1 MQGPEQAFDAAGG
14 QLLQPKGEVVLQQ
27 PMDAGP
33 VRLDRALPVLFQL
46 GDDDVKC
53 LLGVLEQA
61 AHQGLPLRAV
71 GSLLGDPMLGK
82 VGQLLLHDV
91 E

>member
-1 MQGPEQAFDAAGG
+1 
-14 QLLQPKGEVVLQQ
+14 
-27 PMDAGP
+27 
-33 VRLDRALPVLFQL
+33 
-46 GDDDVKC
+46 VKC
-53 LLGVLEQA
+53 VLGVLEQA

-82 VGQLLLHDV
+82 VGQFLLHDV